1 MPILKDEKVEVGKI
15 AKDDVVKGRTAAVV
29 KIGTKFAEIRDAD
42 GKMILRA
49 PLRQTVAI
57 LRPRPTEE
65 EVAAR
70 KAERE
75 AQQRQWR
82 EEAITS
88 WLDNADDRYAG
99 AVAKFGEAVAG
110 GWAPQIY
117 WDQYTYLAKAQA
129 EHRIAKEVQHVI
141 ARSAKKSAFE
151 PMDACDAYDAW
162 RDQARGSW
170 SIADSVASQDQRTS
184 SRTCSRTSTTPPWRG
199 TSPRTVATSSETRS
213 QDHEQQDRR
222 IPTGLHRRRGGERP
236 LDRLPARRD
245 QPRG

>member
-1 MPILKDEKVEVGKI
+1 MPILRNEKVEAGKI
-15 AKDDVVKGRTAAVV
+15 TKDDVVKGRTAAVV

-110 GWAPQIY
+110 GWAPQNY

-129 EHRIAKEVQHVI
+129 EHRIAKEVN
-141 ARSAKKSAFE
+141 
-151 PMDACDAYDAW
+151 
-162 RDQARGSW
+162 
-170 SIADSVASQDQRTS
+170 T
-184 SRTCSRTSTTPPWRG
+184 
-199 TSPRTVATSSETRS
+199 
-213 QDHEQQDRR
+213 
-222 IPTGLHRRRGGERP
+222 
-236 LDRLPARRD
+236 
-245 QPRG
+245 